1 MQREDFNVREPV
13 LVRWQDMDAF
23 GHVNNARFFTFCESA
38 RIRYFEA
45 IDLDSFRPDP
55 GLGPVLVSATC
66 NFLQQVH
73 YPAELEAYA
82 RAVETGRSSFTLE
95 YGIFR
100 RDSEVKVADG
110 SSVVV
115 WIDYQAGKA
124 VRLPAGLKAKILA
137 FDSLSG

>member
-1 MQREDFNVREPV
+1 MQREKFKVWEPI
-13 LVRWQDMDAF
+13 LIRWGDMDAF

-38 RIRYFEA
+38 RIRYFDT
-45 IDLDSFRPDP
+45 IDLDGFRPDP
-55 GLGPVLVSATC
+55 GLGPVVVSATC

-73 YPAELEAYA
+73 YPAELEAGT
-82 RAVETGRSSFTLE
+82 RAIDIGRSSFTLE

-115 WIDYQAGKA
+115 WIDYKAGKA
-124 VRLPAGLKAKILA
+124 VRLPEELKSTIQA
-137 FDSLSG
+137 FDALA